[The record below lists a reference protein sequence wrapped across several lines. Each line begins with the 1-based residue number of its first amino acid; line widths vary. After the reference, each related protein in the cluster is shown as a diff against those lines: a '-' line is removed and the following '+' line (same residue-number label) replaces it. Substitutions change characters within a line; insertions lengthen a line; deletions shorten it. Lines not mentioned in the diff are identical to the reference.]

1 MEARWEAI
9 FWDVGGVILSLP
21 SVQRAHASFVE
32 ALCAEHDCAT
42 EGDPLER
49 WRSVVGAY
57 FADREECSFR
67 PAREAYARG
76 VEEIVAGPI
85 EESAWRP
92 LFETALEDAI
102 EPNPGAVA
110 TVRELAATDLH
121 VGIVSDV
128 DDDEGRRIL
137 DRFDLLDV
145 VDSVTTSEAVGHTKP
160 HPAMFE
166 TALETAG
173 VPAARSLMIG
183 DRYRN
188 DMEGASDVGMAT
200 IAYGAEDGPAVDYRV
215 EELPAVLAIVAG
227 ERSSD
232 RRT

>member
-1 MEARWEAI
+1 MDPVWDAV
-9 FWDVGGVILSLP
+9 FWDVGGVILSLS
-21 SVQRAHASFVE
+21 SVQRAHASFVA
-32 ALCAEHDCAT
+32 ALCADYDCAT

-57 FADREECSFR
+57 FAEREELSFR

-76 VEEIVAGPI
+76 VEDVVADPI
-85 EESAWRP
+85 DESAWRP
-92 LFETALEDAI
+92 LFEAALDDAI
-102 EPNPGAVA
+102 EPNPGAVE

-137 DRFDLLDV
+137 GRFGLLDV
-145 VDSVTTSEAVGHTKP
+145 VDSITTSEAVGHTKP

-173 VPAARSLMIG
+173 VAADRSLMVG

-188 DMEGASDVGMAT
+188 DMQGASDVGLTT
-200 IAYGAEDGPAVDYRV
+200 IAYGAEEGPAVDFRV
-215 EELPAVLAIVAG
+215 ERLPEIRAIVAG
-227 ERSSD
+227 D
-232 RRT
+232 RPT